1 MITCVDCAKLFDT
14 EYLVTNI
21 LDRNEQ
27 DTEEQKKKINR
38 ILEVYDRVLLILK
51 YSSQFINETVAALRK
66 NSSRHNKI
74 GLGSSTIGVAAGGLG
89 VAAAATIMAPIG
101 GHLLLASLLFGSG
114 ATFANAGSEAFNYR
128 CEPRVMADRIMA
140 LYSIVNSISRI
151 PAVMDG
157 MSEDLID
164 NKNNKHGLGQ
174 SKLHWTRTAMLGLK
188 TVTAGAISAVSIVTE
203 AREMK
208 LNIDKIRAKSP
219 CEKATKLS
227 EIQNEIDFLPST
239 EILSQQL
246 SVVIKRAY
254 EIRAE

>member
-21 LDRNEQ
+21 LNRNEQ

-51 YSSQFINETVAALRK
+51 FSSQFINETVAALRK

-157 MSEDLID
+157 MSGDLID
-164 NKNNKHGLGQ
+164 NKNKKHGLGQ